1 MTTEERIGKLE
12 HDLVAAKSRNRWT
25 LTALLL
31 VAVGCGYNT
40 ITAAKS
46 EIKARRFVV
55 VDAQGKLRALLGVGD
70 DGTPELSMSDVQGEL
85 RASLHVA
92 ADGRPTLRMSDAQ
105 GKSRALLGV
114 TADGSSALGIFDAQG
129 KSRAVLGMTADGSSA
144 LGIFDAQERKIW
156 SAP

>member
-70 DGTPELSMSDVQGEL
+70 DGTPELSMSDVQGKP

-92 ADGRPTLRMSDAQ
+92 ADGRPTLGMSDAQ
-105 GKSRALLGV
+105 GKP
-114 TADGSSALGIFDAQG
+114 
-129 KSRAVLGMTADGSSA
+129 RAVLGVAADGA
-144 LGIFDAQERKIW
+144 PRLGMFDAQERKIW
-156 SAP
+156 SAPYPER